1 MGRVEHT
8 VWEGSILCVLGICTV
23 CVGPYSVWRGHI
35 ACVRGPHSRGVH
47 TACVEGLH
55 FVCGSILYVGGSIQC
70 VSGSSLC
77 MWVHTVCGSILRV
90 WGSALL
96 PTACG
101 FVQHSYFEFL
111 AKKKMLKILE
121 NFSCSSQLLPFLS

>member
-1 MGRVEHT
+1 MSRVDHT

-55 FVCGSILYVGGSIQC
+55 FVCGSILYVGGPYSVCQDPHC
-70 VSGSSLC
+70 
-77 MWVHTVCGSILRV
+77 VCGSTLCVGPYCVCGDLHCCLQHVVLCSTAIL
-90 WGSALL
+90 SFLL
-96 PTACG
+96 KRRC
-101 FVQHSYFEFL
+101 
-111 AKKKMLKILE
+111 
-121 NFSCSSQLLPFLS
+121 